1 VRRRLLTGHERLR
14 PEAFTRMWNSLV
26 DTGYPGW
33 EILGAYVVKESL
45 RALLALA
52 GTSPERLEDFYLAA
66 AASTAPEAHRL
77 AATVEDWWPAIE
89 AGITTSHSN
98 ARSEGYN
105 RLAKHEGRNAF
116 GFRNPV
122 NQRRRIRWACTRQ
135 HRRVSA
141 MITTVPLKCDEPAY
155 AARSGQR

>member
-1 VRRRLLTGHERLR
+1 MLTAYERLR
-14 PEAFTRMWNSLV
+14 PESFARMWNALV
-26 DTGYPGW
+26 DPGNPGW

-52 GTSPERLEDFYLAA
+52 GTDPERGVIRARLEDFYLAA
-66 AASTAPEAHRL
+66 AASTAPQVHRL

-89 AGITTSHSN
+89 AAITTGHSN
-98 ARSEGYN
+98 ARSWGYHPLAGAGYN

-122 NQRRRIRWACTRQ
+122 NQRRRLRWACTRQ

-141 MITTVPLKCDEPAY
+141 KITTVP
-155 AARSGQR
+155 GQVR